1 MAFQDIR
8 KMRKGWSW
16 DDIRFLILFFL
27 ALAALLALNIFLAR
41 SLPGGEWLSLR
52 WNGARAFMFEGVEPY
67 STAVAERAQEL
78 VYGRT
83 ASASEYGYV
92 LNDPFYIVLLY
103 APLAVFSDF
112 SIARG
117 IWMLFAEAAL
127 VGTVLLTLR
136 LLEWQASRWA
146 LICLF
151 AFSLFGYYSL
161 LPLISASPAIFFTFI
176 YISVL
181 LALRSFND
189 ELAGGLL
196 GLLLYQWEVGAL
208 FFLFIIVL
216 VVANKRWAALTGF
229 GMALFVLLAV
239 SFLMKPD
246 WFLPYIRATLSDGY
260 RGAALNL
267 NAMLEFWFPASRFPM
282 GGAISAALL
291 IIVFIEMLRAAQ
303 EHFRRITWGACLA
316 LAATPLL
323 GFPMFP
329 SNYATLLPAF
339 ILILLLVSERWNRRP
354 IMAGFIV
361 FASGLLIPFGLY
373 YASFV
378 FASYLYKD
386 LLATLPPMAAILALY
401 WMRWFAVRSPRTWF
415 DQVGLRK

>member
-16 DDIRFLILFFL
+16 EDIRFLLLLFL

-41 SLPGGEWLSLR
+41 TLPGGEWLSLR
-52 WNGARAFMFEGVEPY
+52 WNGARAFMFEGIEPY
-67 STAVAERAQEL
+67 NTAVAERVQSL

-83 ASASEYGYV
+83 ALASEYGYV

-127 VGTVLLTLR
+127 IGTVLLTLR
-136 LLEWQASRWA
+136 LLEWQAPRWT
-146 LICLF
+146 LVCLF
-151 AFSLFGYYSL
+151 VFALFGYYSL
-161 LPLISASPAIFFTFI
+161 LPLLSASPTIFFTFI
-176 YISVL
+176 YIAIL

-196 GLLLYQWEVGAL
+196 ALLIYQWEVGAL
-208 FFLFIIVL
+208 FFLFVIVL
-216 VVANKRWAALTGF
+216 IVANKRWAVLTGLS
-229 GMALFVLLAV
+229 MALFVLLAV

-246 WFLPYIRATLSDGY
+246 WFLPYIRATLSDWY
-260 RGAALNL
+260 RGAALNF
-267 NAMLEFWFPASRFPM
+267 NSILEFWFPASKLPL
-282 GGAISAALL
+282 GAIFSVVLL
-291 IIVFIEMLRAAQ
+291 MIVFIEMLRAAQ
-303 EHFRRITWGACLA
+303 EHFRRITWVACLS

-323 GFPMFP
+323 GFPIFP
-329 SNYATLLPAF
+329 SNYAALLPAF
-339 ILILLLVSERWNRRP
+339 ILILLLVSERWNRRQ

-361 FASGLLIPFGLY
+361 FASGFLIPFGLY

-378 FASYLYKD
+378 FVSYAYKD
-386 LLATLPPMAAILALY
+386 LLATLPPIAALLALY

>member
-16 DDIRFLILFFL
+16 EDIRFLILFFL

-196 GLLLYQWEVGAL
+196 VLLLYQWEVGAL

-246 WFLPYIRATLSDGY
+246 WFLPYIRATLSDWY

-267 NAMLEFWFPASRFPM
+267 NSMLEFWFPASRLPL
-282 GGAISAALL
+282 GAIFSVVLL
-291 IIVFIEMLRAAQ
+291 VIVFIEMFRAAQ
-303 EHFRRITWGACLA
+303 EHFRRITWVACLA

-323 GFPMFP
+323 GFPIFP
-329 SNYATLLPAF
+329 SNYATLLPVF
-339 ILILLLVSERWNRRP
+339 ILILLLVSERWNRRQ
-354 IMAGFIV
+354 IIAGLIV
-361 FASGLLIPFGLY
+361 LVSGFLVPYGLY

-378 FASYLYKD
+378 FTSYAYKD
-386 LLATLPPMAAILALY
+386 LLATLPSIAAILALY

>member
-1 MAFQDIR
+1 
-8 KMRKGWSW
+8 MRKGWSW
-16 DDIRFLILFFL
+16 EDIRFLLLLFL

-41 SLPGGEWLSLR
+41 TLPGGEWLSLR
-52 WNGARAFMFEGVEPY
+52 WNGARAFMFEGIEPY
-67 STAVAERAQEL
+67 NTAVAERVQSL

-83 ASASEYGYV
+83 ALASEYGYV

-127 VGTVLLTLR
+127 IGTVLLTLR
-136 LLEWQASRWA
+136 LLEWQAPRWT
-146 LICLF
+146 LVCLF
-151 AFSLFGYYSL
+151 VFALFGYYSL
-161 LPLISASPAIFFTFI
+161 LPLLSASPTIFFTFI
-176 YISVL
+176 YIAIL

-196 GLLLYQWEVGAL
+196 ALLIYQWEVGAL
-208 FFLFIIVL
+208 FFLFVIVL
-216 VVANKRWAALTGF
+216 IVANKRWAVLTGLS
-229 GMALFVLLAV
+229 MALFVLLAV

-246 WFLPYIRATLSDGY
+246 WFLPYIRATLSDWY
-260 RGAALNL
+260 RGAALNF
-267 NAMLEFWFPASRFPM
+267 NSILEFWFPASKLPL
-282 GGAISAALL
+282 GAIFSVVLL
-291 IIVFIEMLRAAQ
+291 MIVFIEMLRAAQ
-303 EHFRRITWGACLA
+303 EHFRRITWVACLS

-323 GFPMFP
+323 GFPIFP
-329 SNYATLLPAF
+329 SNYAALLPAF
-339 ILILLLVSERWNRRP
+339 ILILLLVSERWNRRQ

-361 FASGLLIPFGLY
+361 FASGFLIPFGLY

-378 FASYLYKD
+378 FVSYAYKD
-386 LLATLPPMAAILALY
+386 LLATLPPIAALLALY

>member
-1 MAFQDIR
+1 
-8 KMRKGWSW
+8 MRKGWRW
-16 DDIRFLILFFL
+16 EDIRFLLLLFL

-41 SLPGGEWLSLR
+41 TLPGGEWLSLR
-52 WNGARAFMFEGVEPY
+52 WNGARAFMFEGIEPY
-67 STAVAERAQEL
+67 NTAVAERVQSL

-83 ASASEYGYV
+83 ALASEYGYV

-127 VGTVLLTLR
+127 IGTVLLTLR
-136 LLEWQASRWA
+136 LLEWQAPRWT
-146 LICLF
+146 LVCLF
-151 AFSLFGYYSL
+151 VFALFGYYSL
-161 LPLISASPAIFFTFI
+161 LPLLSASPTIFFTFI
-176 YISVL
+176 YIAIL
-181 LALRSFND
+181 LAFRSFND

-196 GLLLYQWEVGAL
+196 ALLIYQWEVGAL
-208 FFLFIIVL
+208 FFLFVIVL
-216 VVANKRWAALTGF
+216 IVANKRWAVLTGLS
-229 GMALFVLLAV
+229 MALFVLLAV

-246 WFLPYIRATLSDGY
+246 WVLPYIRATLSDWY
-260 RGAALNL
+260 RGAALNF
-267 NAMLEFWFPASRFPM
+267 NSILEFWFPASKLPL
-282 GGAISAALL
+282 GAIFSVVLL
-291 IIVFIEMLRAAQ
+291 MIVFIEMLRAAQ
-303 EHFRRITWGACLA
+303 EHFRRITWVACLS

-323 GFPMFP
+323 GFPIFP
-329 SNYATLLPAF
+329 SNYAALLPAF
-339 ILILLLVSERWNRRP
+339 ILILLLVSERWNRRQ

-361 FASGLLIPFGLY
+361 FASGFLIPFGLY

-378 FASYLYKD
+378 FVSYAYKD
-386 LLATLPPMAAILALY
+386 LLATLPPIAALLALY

>member
-1 MAFQDIR
+1 
-8 KMRKGWSW
+8 MRKGWTW
-16 DDIRFLILFFL
+16 EDIRFLIFLFL

-41 SLPGGEWLSLR
+41 ALPGGEWLSMR

-67 STAVAERAQEL
+67 GSAVAERVQSL

-83 ASASEYGYV
+83 ALASEYGYV

-127 VGTVLLTLR
+127 IGTVLLTLR
-136 LLEWQASRWA
+136 LLEWQAPRWT
-146 LICLF
+146 LVCLF
-151 AFSLFGYYSL
+151 AFALFGYYSL
-161 LPLISASPAIFFTFI
+161 LPLISSSPAIFFAFI
-176 YISVL
+176 SISIL

-196 GLLLYQWEVGAL
+196 ALLIYQWEVGAL
-208 FFLFIIVL
+208 FFLFVIVL
-216 VVANKRWAALTGF
+216 IVANKRWAVLTGLS
-229 GMALFVLLAV
+229 MALFVLLAV

-246 WFLPYIRATLSDGY
+246 WFLPYIRATLSDWY
-260 RGAALNL
+260 RGAALNFGSIV
-267 NAMLEFWFPASRFPM
+267 EFWFPASRLPL
-282 GGAISAALL
+282 GAIISVVLL
-291 IIVFIEMLRAAQ
+291 IVVFIEMLRAAQ
-303 EHFRRITWGACLA
+303 EHFRRITWVACLS

-323 GFPMFP
+323 GFPIFP
-329 SNYATLLPAF
+329 SNYAVLLPAF
-339 ILILLLVSERWNRRP
+339 ILLLLLVSERWNRRP
-354 IMAGFIV
+354 IMAGLLV
-361 FASGLLIPFGLY
+361 FASGFLIPFGLY
-373 YASFV
+373 YASFA
-378 FASYLYKD
+378 FPSYAYGD
-386 LLATLPPMAAILALY
+386 LLATLPPIAAILALY